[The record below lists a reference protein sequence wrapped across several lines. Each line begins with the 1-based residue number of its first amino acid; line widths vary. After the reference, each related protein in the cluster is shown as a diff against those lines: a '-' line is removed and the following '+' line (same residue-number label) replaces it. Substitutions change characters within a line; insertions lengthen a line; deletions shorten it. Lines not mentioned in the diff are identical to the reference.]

1 MAGDRLSLAP
11 RILAAA
17 IMIPVALA
25 AAWVG
30 PTALAVLAGA
40 AGIAMAR
47 EWSRLAHGGP
57 FVWTFWFCAIAVVS
71 SQGLAIYGKPDWGW
85 IAVVGVAVLAA
96 VAARAQNKMTLP
108 VFAGILIIAGA
119 CLGLV
124 WLRAAPALGLE
135 TVLWV
140 FVIVWATDSAAFA
153 VGATAGGPRMAPM
166 ISPKKTWSG
175 AIGGLAAGS
184 LASWGFGT
192 ILTLPNPALVFAL
205 GAAVSFIAQL
215 GDLAESGLKRQF
227 GVKDMSKLIPGHGG
241 VLDRLDG
248 LIAAT
253 IFVCLLTLWG
263 GASPL
268 TFG

>member
-1 MAGDRLSLAP
+1 
-11 RILAAA
+11 
-17 IMIPVALA
+17 MIPTALA
-25 AAWVG
+25 ATWLG
-30 PTALAVLAGA
+30 PNALAVLAGA

-57 FVWTFWFCAIAVVS
+57 FVWTFWFCTAAVLI
-71 SQGLAIYGKPDWGW
+71 SQVLAVYGRIDWGW
-85 IAVVGVAVLAA
+85 SAVLAVAILAA
-96 VAARAQNKMTLP
+96 VAARAQEKMTVP

-124 WLRAAPALGLE
+124 WLRTLPVLGLE
-135 TVLWV
+135 TVLWL
-140 FVIVWATDSAAFA
+140 FAIVWATDSAAFA
-153 VGATAGGPRMAPM
+153 TGVLFGGPRMAPA
-166 ISPKKTWSG
+166 ISPQKTWTGAAGGLIAGALASYAVASLLG
-175 AIGGLAAGS
+175 RPDGMVFLAIGM
-184 LASWGFGT
+184 
-192 ILTLPNPALVFAL
+192 
-205 GAAVSFIAQL
+205 AVSVCTQL

-227 GVKDMSKLIPGHGG
+227 GVKDMSTLIPGHGG

-263 GASPL
+263 GATPL